1 MEIEMTGEQL
11 TALRWSM
18 GKTQHAFWRKLGVSQ
33 ACGSRYEA
41 GRDMPL
47 PVEILLS
54 VVYAPTPTEAV
65 ERLKEIRRG

>member
-1 MEIEMTGEQL
+1 MTGEQI
-11 TALRWSM
+11 TALRWGL
-18 GKTQHAFWRKLGVSQ
+18 GKSQHSFWCRLGVSQ

-54 VVYAPTPTEAV
+54 LVYAPTSVEAHD
-65 ERLKEIRRG
+65 RLTEIRRG